1 MMKKTYFI
9 RVFNIAVFVTQI
21 FILLSLILL
30 FQLLLQKLWMQ
41 ESTDTFLFRLLI
53 EFSEKLQKGLI
64 VGLFVPP
71 VVLLLLLLPVVSKR
85 KETKPI
91 YYLSKSILGTRRYRR
106 FLAQAQPL
114 RLPKIGEQEPLT
126 AEDKTLLRFNKAVRR
141 SVLDVREQQ
150 LVLFVNIPKEAQA
163 QKLLKEHEEQIKEHV
178 ASFYSEYIISTFERR
193 KFGLWLIGTRRM
205 TKNQ

>member
-1 MMKKTYFI
+1 MTKKTYFI
-9 RVFNIAVFVTQI
+9 RVFNIAVFLTQV

-41 ESTDTFLFRLLI
+41 ESTNTFFFRLLI
-53 EFSEKLQKGLI
+53 DFSEKLQKGLM
-64 VGLFVPP
+64 VGLFVIP
-71 VVLLLLLLPVVSKR
+71 VVLLLLFLPIVSKR

-91 YYLSKSILGTRRYRR
+91 YYLSKSILGTLRYRR

-114 RLPKIGEQEPLT
+114 RLPKVGEKEPLI

-141 SVLDVREQQ
+141 SVLDVKEQQ
-150 LVLFVNIPKEAQA
+150 LVLFVTLPKEAQA

-178 ASFYSEYIISTFERR
+178 ASFYPEYIISTFERR
-193 KFGLWLIGTRRM
+193 KLGLWLIGTRRM
-205 TKNQ
+205 TGNK